1 MGRRRL
7 PLVVAALLALAPAAC
22 AGGGSGGGEGE
33 PAAAPTPAPSG
44 TSTTAVGSIDA
55 GDWAGERFDLGI
67 VDRIDRTEDG
77 RTVVVFDR
85 VQLLTEGEP
94 LSGDQFADEPIVFG
108 NTDVPFQN
116 DSNRLRTYVLHPQVE
131 VLRLANARAVCPDD
145 DLLDDPVWEPVTLDQ
160 VVDGSLWDDF
170 GQVSLTF
177 DGAGLVTRVRFST
190 GC

>member
-77 RTVVVFDR
+77 RTVVVLDR
-85 VQLLTEGEP
+85 VQLLTGGEP
-94 LSGDQFADEPIVFG
+94 LSGDQFVDEPIVFG

-131 VLRLANARAVCPDD
+131 VLRLANGVARIPDGKIDDVVEAAEECPG
-145 DLLDDPVWEPVTLDQ
+145 ECI
-160 VVDGSLWDDF
+160 F
-170 GQVSLTF
+170 IEN
-177 DGAGLVTRVRFST
+177 
-190 GC
+190 